1 MSVMPEQPPHETE
14 GYRPGRTLVDGE
26 RVVLARLANQDAIP
40 GGAVDLEL
48 TITDRQ
54 AGVAAGWA
62 PETDTCRR
70 TRRSGYVLVFAQVVW
85 QGQRYAQDR
94 THGGFREVDG
104 LDGDFRPQ
112 GSVLPPDVAAGVL
125 ATIRQRYPS
134 GGAIEVSWEQHDG
147 RRCYTAFLLPQVRL
161 PQ

>member
-1 MSVMPEQPPHETE
+1 MAEQRQHETE
-14 GYRPGRTLVDGE
+14 GYRPGRTLSDGE
-26 RVVLARLANQDAIP
+26 RVVLARLNNQDTLP
-40 GGAVDLEL
+40 GGVASLEL

-54 AGVAAGWA
+54 AGVAMGLA

-70 TRRSGYVLVFAQVVW
+70 TRRPGYVLVLAQVMW
-85 QGQRYAQDR
+85 QGQRFAQDR

-104 LDGDFRPQ
+104 VDGNFQAQ
-112 GSVLPPDVAAGVL
+112 GRTLPPEVTAGVL